1 MFQREKRVR
10 RLPEGERCFNKR
22 NESEDYPKVKGV
34 STKTPECE
42 RCFNERNASKD
53 YPKVNVFNKRNESE
67 DYPKAKVFVG
77 YVGSLRHQPMIK
89 RTKGLPHCRLF
100 RFLDSLNSGFNAL
113 GKSPL

>member
-1 MFQREKRVR
+1 M
-10 RLPEGERCFNKR
+10 CFKER

-34 STKTPECE
+34 SMKTPEGE

-77 YVGSLRHQPMIK
+77 YAGSLRHQPMIK
-89 RTKGLPHCRLF
+89 RTKGLPIIG
-100 RFLDSLNSGFNAL
+100 FLGSLIR
-113 GKSPL
+113 